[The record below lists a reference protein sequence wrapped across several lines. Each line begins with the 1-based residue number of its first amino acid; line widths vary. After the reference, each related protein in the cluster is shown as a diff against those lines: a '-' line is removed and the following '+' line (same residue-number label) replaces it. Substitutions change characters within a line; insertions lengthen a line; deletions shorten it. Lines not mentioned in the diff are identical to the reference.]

1 MKTALT
7 LTSAALVLALALSV
21 PALAEDSQSVT
32 ITMTGASHIG
42 ISLDVGH
49 WPLGDVASNTDYY
62 TDPPIEWC
70 TLTVTGNSPVNTL
83 IMGQDATWG
92 DDPGAYKWTLSDDGS
107 NGPHVYG
114 LWFRISGDTT
124 RGPNEDGYVPI
135 TNTLSEFWPYDGVGT
150 SLQPSDTKKFGLLL
164 RTPTE
169 FVGGRTMETQIT
181 IVAVA
186 P

>member
-1 MKTALT
+1 MKKAIT
-7 LTSAALVLALALSV
+7 LTSATLVLVLAVSL
-21 PALAEDSQSVT
+21 PALAEESQSVT

-42 ISLDVGH
+42 ISLDIEH
-49 WPLGDVASNTDYY
+49 WPLGEVAPSKDYY
-62 TDPPIEWC
+62 TVPKINWC
-70 TLTVTGNSPVNTL
+70 TLTVTGNSAVNTF

-92 DDPGAYKWTLSDDGS
+92 DDPGAYKWALSDDGS
-107 NGPHVYG
+107 TGPHVYG

-124 RGPNEDGYVPI
+124 RGPHGDGYVPI
-135 TNTLSEFWPYDGVGT
+135 TSALSEFWPYDGVGG
-150 SLQPSDTKKFGLLL
+150 SLQPGQSKQFGLLL
-164 RTPTE
+164 LTPSE